1 MPAYPVILLT
11 ASDCSYSQPVS
22 TLEQATVNS
31 NPFINISELI
41 ESPEQLLTIPHMD
54 AQDPDGDNLSFSIAM
69 SDEGRDVKYGSAQA
83 QRLFFLIHK
92 ALSGSPLVGPCS
104 WSALVKG
111 LNPATSKKNAFALI
125 NRSPW
130 GKLHESLD
138 PGAVNKALY

>member
-41 ESPEQLLTIPHMD
+41 ESPEQLLTIPPMD
-54 AQDPDGDNLSFSIAM
+54 AQDPNGDSLSFSVAM
-69 SDEGRDVKYGSAQA
+69 ADGGRDAKYGSAQA

-92 ALSGSPLVGPCS
+92 ALSGSLLVGPCT
-104 WSALVKG
+104 WSALVEG
-111 LNPATSKKNAFALI
+111 LNPATPKKKRLC
-125 NRSPW
+125 
-130 GKLHESLD
+130 
-138 PGAVNKALY
+138 VNQQVSMGQVV